1 MSKEADEA
9 ADGAVE
15 SDEERGVK
23 PPAEPL
29 EGWFGIWTD
38 EELMVDSLCFFF

>member
-9 ADGAVE
+9 VDGAVE

-23 PPAEPL
+23 ALVESL
-29 EGWFGIWTD
+29 GCLFGI
-38 EELMVDSLCFFF
+38 